1 MTELADV
8 LNGPSGPHVV
18 AFVDFDGTLIHGYS
32 GVDFYRDR
40 MRRRQVGPGEFLRN
54 AAASLDYRVRTADI
68 TGLFTQT
75 VRSWR
80 GLAEQD
86 LLDLGDRLF
95 GSTIAGRVYPEAREI
110 VAAHRSMG
118 HTVVLA
124 TSATRYQVQPL
135 ATDLGVDT
143 VLCTAVEIADGVVT
157 GRIDGPIL
165 WGIGKAEAVIAYA
178 AAHDIDLAECYG
190 YGNGDEDIPFLEAV
204 GHPRPLNPRKRL
216 AAVAAERGWP
226 IRHLRGRGRPGALD
240 IARTG
245 AALGAVVTAL
255 GVSTGIGLL
264 NGDRRLAANLV
275 GSLAPDA
282 ALALAGIRV
291 EVSGEEHLWSRRP
304 AVFLFNHQSAL
315 DVLIVGKLVRRDVT
329 ALAKKEAAKDP
340 IFAPIGKLIDVAY
353 VDRGNRAQTTA
364 AIAPVLDRL
373 AAGISVAIAPE
384 GTRSATPRLGP
395 FKKGAFH
402 IALQAR
408 VPLVPIVIRN
418 AGDLL
423 WKGSYIARPGTLHV
437 VVLPPVSTE
446 DWTLVDLPTR
456 IADVRQQ
463 FLDVLGHE

>member
-1 MTELADV
+1 M
-8 LNGPSGPHVV
+8 
-18 AFVDFDGTLIHGYS
+18 
-32 GVDFYRDR
+32 
-40 MRRRQVGPGEFLRN
+40 
-54 AAASLDYRVRTADI
+54 
-68 TGLFTQT
+68 
-75 VRSWR
+75 
-80 GLAEQD
+80 
-86 LLDLGDRLF
+86 
-95 GSTIAGRVYPEAREI
+95 
-110 VAAHRSMG
+110 
-118 HTVVLA
+118 
-124 TSATRYQVQPL
+124 
-135 ATDLGVDT
+135 
-143 VLCTAVEIADGVVT
+143 
-157 GRIDGPIL
+157 
-165 WGIGKAEAVIAYA
+165 
-178 AAHDIDLAECYG
+178 
-190 YGNGDEDIPFLEAV
+190 
-204 GHPRPLNPRKRL
+204 
-216 AAVAAERGWP
+216 
-226 IRHLRGRGRPGALD
+226 
-240 IARTG
+240 
-245 AALGAVVTAL
+245 VTAL

-353 VDRGNRAQTTA
+353 VDRGNREQTTA